1 MFSVVN
7 EKKISNKILCSKIKE
22 QIIQN
27 KLKKII
33 KNLRKISE
41 EDLKTFSE
49 IKVKIF
55 EEKEEEKPE
64 FKIAAPII
72 GFLHYFEEFKKRN
85 SIPASNNDE
94 DCEGEGEDSSS
105 TINENEEEL
114 KQIDSSDFSDDE

>member
-1 MFSVVN
+1 MFSVAN
-7 EKKISNKILCSKIKE
+7 EKKISNKIFCSKIKE
-22 QIIQN
+22 QTIQN

-49 IKVKIF
+49 LKVKIF
-55 EEKEEEKPE
+55 EEKEEKPE

-85 SIPASNNDE
+85 SMPASNNDE
-94 DCEGEGEDSSS
+94 DCEGEDSSS
-105 TINENEEEL
+105 TINENEEL

>member
-85 SIPASNNDE
+85 SMPASNNDE
-94 DCEGEGEDSSS
+94 DCEGEDSSS